1 MANIYEIDAA
11 LMALVDPETGEI
23 SDWEA
28 FEQLQ
33 MAREAK
39 IENVACWYKNLI
51 AEANAI
57 KAEEDKLKERRQSV
71 ERQAENKLQYLRDHL
86 AGQNF
91 KSARCAVTFRKTP
104 AAVQM
109 DDPEC
114 VIHWA
119 ETNGHFDCLKY
130 TAPEIS
136 KKGIADLLKS
146 GIEVPGAQLVQGVS
160 MGVR

>member
-1 MANIYEIDAA
+1 MNIYEIDAS

-23 SDWEA
+23 ADWEA

-33 MAREAK
+33 MARDAK

-57 KAEEDKLKERRQSV
+57 KDEENRLKERRQTV

-91 KSARCAVTFRKTP
+91 KTSRCAITFRKTP
-104 AAVQM
+104 TSVQM
-109 DDPEC
+109 DDPES

-146 GIEVPGAQLVQGVS
+146 GVVVPGAQLVQGVS
-160 MGVR
+160 MGVK